1 MAQRHQIESFEFQAW
16 MEELGNDDALTIQ
29 QNTREELY
37 DLWVEGYST
46 WEVAGILG

>member
-1 MAQRHQIESFEFQAW
+1 MWRHQIDSFEFQVW
-16 MEELGNDDALTIQ
+16 LDDLAEDDILSVE
-29 QNTREELY
+29 QNSREELY